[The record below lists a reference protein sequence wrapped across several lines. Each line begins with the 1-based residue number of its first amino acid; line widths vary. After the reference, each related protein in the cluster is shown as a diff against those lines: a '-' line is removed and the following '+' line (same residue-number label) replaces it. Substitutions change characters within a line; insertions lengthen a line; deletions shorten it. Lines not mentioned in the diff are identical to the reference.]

1 MERNELEQELDE
13 FRKKYPK
20 WGKGKLRDIDED
32 LRQRQSYRNQDI
44 FGHDRVLAFSEL
56 DQVDEEGKKTS
67 FEPMEGQSIFNNSAE
82 KNFQWRKVY
91 EILNGFEAVIIFLLY
106 DPFESERWTQEQ
118 VGDYF
123 GVSQPAIAYLLEK
136 TKKKLKKHP
145 ELLKLL

>member
-1 MERNELEQELDE
+1 MR
-13 FRKKYPK
+13 K
-20 WGKGKLRDIDED
+20 WGKGELREIDED
-32 LRQRQSYRNQDI
+32 LRQRRIERNNNNGI
-44 FGHDRVLAFSEL
+44 ESKSVAYFSEL
-56 DQVDEEGKKTS
+56 TKVDTEGNRTY
-67 FEPMEGQSIFNNSAE
+67 FEPTEDQSIFNNSDE

-123 GVSQPAIAYLLEK
+123 GVNQSVIAYLLEK
-136 TKKKLKKHP
+136 AKKKLKKYP